1 MPPEVIATNAT
12 DSVGVG
18 DLDLLVALRSAQDEV
33 GAVFQVLVN
42 AVARPGSIHQM
53 SSIPAGVVPAA
64 IPVLVVADLR
74 TPLAVVGPD
83 SEALAA
89 ALGRVSG
96 ASIAGDLGSARIV
109 LVSASGSLTTD
120 VIWALRT
127 GSAHQ
132 PELGATVFVS
142 CDRLVQATSDTAG
155 AFRTSG
161 PGASDGRWLVAD
173 GIDLSAIRELDGV
186 NSGYPSGVDLFL
198 VARNGSVVALP
209 RSNRLLVTGEV

>member
-1 MPPEVIATNAT
+1 MPPEVIATSAT

-18 DLDLLVALRSAQDEV
+18 DLDLLVALRSAQNEV

-42 AVARPGSIHQM
+42 AVAPPGRIHQM
-53 SSIPAGVVPAA
+53 PSIPAGVVPAA
-64 IPVLVVADLR
+64 LPVLVVADLR
-74 TPLAVVGPD
+74 TPLAVVGPN
-83 SEALAA
+83 SEPLAA

-96 ASIAGDLGSARIV
+96 ATIAGDLGSARIV
-109 LVSASGSLTTD
+109 LVSTPGSLTAD
-120 VIWALRT
+120 VIWSLRT
-127 GSAHQ
+127 GSAQQ

-161 PGASDGRWLVAD
+161 PGASDGRWLIAE
-173 GIDLSAIRELDGV
+173 GIDLSSIRELDGV

-198 VARNGSVVALP
+198 VASDGSVAAVP
-209 RSNRLLVTGEV
+209 RSNRLKVTGAV